1 MLNKKVSVILFALII
16 LSLSCVNKKPE
27 SQNAQKSKVLFDA
40 VELLGKK
47 PDEVDKILGT
57 PHLIQPTAS
66 KTYPTLKSYYRWYKF
81 EKDLAVFFDKD
92 NSRDYAVVVRLIFQ
106 NNPKDSAEAA
116 SLLGIDLTG
125 LKPKIDEDKYEE
137 DYDDIQLK
145 GKRVRIRFSKCK
157 GCEDSISVSLERLRV
172 GCNTTF

>member
-1 MLNKKVSVILFALII
+1 MLNKKVSAVLFVLII
-16 LSLSCVNKKPE
+16 LSLSCVNEKTE

-57 PHLIQPTAS
+57 PYLVQPAGS
-66 KTYPTLKSYYRWYKF
+66 KTSSLKSYYRWYKF

-92 NSRDYAVVVRLIFQ
+92 NSKDYAVVVRLNFQ

-116 SLLGIDLTG
+116 SLFGIDLTG
-125 LKPKIDEDKYEE
+125 LKPKIDEDKYVKEE

-145 GKRVRIRFSKCK
+145 GKRVRIRFFKCK
-157 GCEDSISVSLERLRV
+157 GCEDSISVSLKD
-172 GCNTTF
+172 